1 MSTTIIVI
9 SIVVIAV
16 LVTVSRVFVTM
27 LNTIVKE
34 ILGE

>member
-1 MSTTIIVI
+1 MTTTIII
-9 SIVVIAV
+9 IAIVVIAV

-27 LNTIVKE
+27 LNAIVRE